1 MTTSVIRVERQLS
14 TRAQSLAIVTA
25 GFGQNVIL
33 TTVTTFI
40 LVYLIQYA
48 QISTQGIAVVTGIIT
63 AAKILDAISDPIMG
77 SIIDMTRTRWG
88 KLRPFILFSAAPV
101 AILTALLFS
110 VPDTSESIKLVY
122 FGVCYLLWGFAY
134 TACDVPYWGLIG
146 SAFGTS
152 TVRNKVVSNVRAFG
166 AIALGLATL
175 GMPWLALLLSFS
187 GPTSSGP
194 SSSGSA
200 TGSGW
205 SLAVLITA
213 VAGMSLFL
221 LAFFFTREKQTPA
234 AHTRLT
240 FRQLF
245 GTLFRNTPL
254 VMVLVGSVL
263 GFGRY
268 IVQAGGAVFVV
279 IAYGNEG
286 YFTLIG
292 AAIIAGMVIASFGT
306 PLLLKWMTGRWLAI
320 WSSVVGAALYLAMYA
335 TGFDNLVTV
344 VIFIFLTGLTLGVFL
359 VVQATMI
366 ADSVDDVEQRTGVR
380 NDGISFATLTFVS
393 KIMTAVAV
401 LVFGVFIVLAG
412 YHDGV
417 HVTPQTQQLVW
428 FSITVVPAV
437 SCLFSTIPFFFYRL
451 GGTVRAAE

>member
-1 MTTSVIRVERQLS
+1 MSTPTSTENLRIEKRPS
-14 TRAQSLAIVTA
+14 TRKQSLAIVTA
-25 GFGQNVIL
+25 GFGQNVVL

-48 QISTQGIAVVTGIIT
+48 HISTEGIAVVTGIIT
-63 AAKILDAISDPIMG
+63 AAKILDAVSDPIMG

-88 KLRPFILFSAAPV
+88 KLRPYILFSAAPV
-101 AILTALLFS
+101 AILTALLFA
-110 VPDTSESIKLVY
+110 VPDSSEAVKLVY

-134 TACDVPYWGLIG
+134 TACDVPFWGLIG

-152 TVRNKVVSNVRAFG
+152 TVRNRVVSNVRAFG

-187 GPTSSGP
+187 GE
-194 SSSGSA
+194 A
-200 TGSGW
+200 TARGW
-205 SLAVLITA
+205 SLAVATTSVI
-213 VAGMSLFL
+213 GMGLFL
-221 LAFFFTREKQTPA
+221 LAFFFTREKQTAA

-245 GTLFRNTPL
+245 STLAKNTSL
-254 VMVLVGSVL
+254 LMVLLGSVL

-292 AAIIAGMVIASFGT
+292 AAIIAGMVIASFTT
-306 PLLLKWMTGRWLAI
+306 PLLLKRMSGRALAI
-320 WSSVVGAALYLAMYA
+320 WSSIAGAILYLAMYVA
-335 TGFDNLVTV
+335 GFDNLVAV
-344 VIFIFLTGLTLGVFL
+344 VVFIFLTGLTLGVFL

-401 LVFGVFIVLAG
+401 LVFGLFIVIAG

-417 HVTPQTQQLVW
+417 HVTAQMQQVVW
-428 FSITVVPAV
+428 VSITVVPAV
-437 SCLFSTIPFFFYRL
+437 SCLVSAVPFLFYRL
-451 GGTVRAAE
+451 GAKRR

>member
-1 MTTSVIRVERQLS
+1 MTTSVIRAERQLS
-14 TRAQSLAIVTA
+14 TRTQSLAIVTA

-63 AAKILDAISDPIMG
+63 AAKILDAISDPVMG

-110 VPDTSESIKLVY
+110 VPDTSESLKLVY

-152 TVRNKVVSNVRAFG
+152 TVRNRVVSNVRAFG

-187 GPTSSGP
+187 GARPAG
-194 SSSGSA
+194 SSSNSA

-221 LAFFFTREKQTPA
+221 LAFFFTREKQTAA
-234 AHTRLT
+234 AHIRLT

-245 GTLFRNTPL
+245 GTLFKNTPL
-254 VMVLVGSVL
+254 LMVLVGSVL

-306 PLLLKWMTGRWLAI
+306 PFLLKR
-320 WSSVVGAALYLAMYA
+320 
-335 TGFDNLVTV
+335 
-344 VIFIFLTGLTLGVFL
+344 
-359 VVQATMI
+359 
-366 ADSVDDVEQRTGVR
+366 
-380 NDGISFATLTFVS
+380 
-393 KIMTAVAV
+393 
-401 LVFGVFIVLAG
+401 
-412 YHDGV
+412 
-417 HVTPQTQQLVW
+417 
-428 FSITVVPAV
+428 
-437 SCLFSTIPFFFYRL
+437 
-451 GGTVRAAE
+451 